1 MRLRGSY
8 TVEAA
13 LLMTVIL
20 PLLFGIIYLGFYL
33 HNGAMMQNAAYELA
47 VLESLQ
53 GEEME
58 ERSVEE
64 RKQVITGQAF
74 LNLKNVRAEVIRE
87 KKSITAS
94 LEGTFYIPGLV
105 MRFWCQNRLK
115 LSADAKLAVCEPGKT
130 IARIHML
137 KKLIEED
144 GDGSNVSP

>member
-53 GEEME
+53 GEEE
-58 ERSVEE
+58 EDFAEE
-64 RKQVITGQAF
+64 RKQALTGQAF
-74 LNLKNVRAEVIRE
+74 FGLKNVQAEV
-87 KKSITAS
+87 KKGKKHITAS

>member
-53 GEEME
+53 GEEE
-58 ERSVEE
+58 EDFAEE
-64 RKQVITGQAF
+64 RKQALTGQAF
-74 LNLKNVRAEVIRE
+74 FGLKNVQAEVKE
-87 KKSITAS
+87 GKKHITAS
-94 LEGTFYIPGLV
+94 LEGTFYVPGMA
-105 MRFWCQNRLK
+105 MRFWCRNRLTI
-115 LSADAKLAVCEPGKT
+115 SANAELAVSEPGKT
-130 IARIHML
+130 IARIHL
-137 KKLIEED
+137 LEKLIEED